1 MGIKDNWEKVDEV
14 CLSCGQVTKQ
24 AKGITR
30 QNIKRLFSIKFNYTE
45 FLITFMLIMILV
57 LAWAYWNET
66 KESRDWINSMYGT
79 DKDTCLMNCNY
90 KCSAKYDGERI
101 IRNDTLFFVNGVNIT
116 KDG

>member
-1 MGIKDNWEKVDEV
+1 MGIKENWEKVDE
-14 CLSCGQVTKQ
+14 CCPQCGQVTKQ

-57 LAWAYWNET
+57 LAWAYMKET
-66 KESRDWINSMYGT
+66 KESRDWINSMYSG
-79 DKDTCLMNCNY
+79 DKDACILTCNM
-90 KCSAKYDGERI
+90 KCEAKYEADKF
-101 IRNDTLFFVNGVNIT
+101 RNDSFPENWWVNKT